1 MKTPGWVCAGVLFGA
16 WVGVVGADTLYHC
29 KAYTGGLFWSR
40 NHCQQHGALVHRVA
54 QVPDGLPFATQVR
67 LAEQAPGAQPT
78 PGAADTRK
86 ASKAG
91 GSANQK
97 ALKHQARCDKLRDQI
112 AHQDSMARLAR
123 TGREQD
129 RTAERKRRHQAAYDK
144 AAC

>member
-1 MKTPGWVCAGVLFGA
+1 MCVAAGVA
-16 WVGVVGADTLYHC
+16 ADTLYQC

-54 QVPDGLPFATQVR
+54 QVPDGLPFSTQVR
-67 LAEQAPGAQPT
+67 LAEQGSGIPPASGTNEARRTQKAT
-78 PGAADTRK
+78 AA
-86 ASKAG
+86 AS
-91 GSANQK
+91 QK
-97 ALKHQARCDKLRDQI
+97 ALKQQARCDRLRDQI

-144 AAC
+144 AGC